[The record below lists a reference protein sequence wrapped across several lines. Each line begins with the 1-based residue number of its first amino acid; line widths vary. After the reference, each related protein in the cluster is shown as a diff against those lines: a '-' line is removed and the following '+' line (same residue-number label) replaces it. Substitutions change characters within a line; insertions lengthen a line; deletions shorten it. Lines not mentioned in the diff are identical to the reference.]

1 MSSSPTFLD
10 PIVINLLRGDTVLDV
25 GCGYGRWG
33 NLIRSNA
40 WEAGIHTPPQVD
52 GIDAFPPNIEFC
64 ARQGTYRKVW
74 HHLLPDPL
82 DGKWDTVVAC
92 EVIEHLQPADVDRA
106 FAVLE
111 AAARQRLILSTP
123 NYPDFRPGGDTLTGH
138 NDFEAHHSYISRD
151 EFSRR
156 GYKLIGAGFG
166 YPGCEF
172 SGAVHRFNPA
182 LIDILQSVSR
192 AFPSLATSIVA
203 YKDVDVAGAELGTHQ
218 QGLEQLSLADLR
230 IASVAGRTLTF
241 DPAQQ
246 KFVAT
251 DNLGSASPIFVMR
264 GADHAYALSVGYGL
278 FTFMPQEVVHCPAPA
293 VYAWEVLDVRTTIT
307 SSHGLA
313 LNRYCDFGDGP
324 AINLIAPPLSIAL
337 QPWFRDLLRL
347 LDPFNTRFIR
357 DASTRI

>member
-10 PIVINLLRGDTVLDV
+10 PIVINLLRGETVLDV

-74 HHLLPDPL
+74 HHLLPEPL

-111 AAARQRLILSTP
+111 AAASQRLILSTP

-166 YPGCEF
+166 YPGCDRYRAP
-172 SGAVHRFNPA
+172 SPRLPPPSSPTRMWTSRVRNLAPT
-182 LIDILQSVSR
+182 SR
-192 AFPSLATSIVA
+192 AWSS
-203 YKDVDVAGAELGTHQ
+203 
-218 QGLEQLSLADLR
+218 
-230 IASVAGRTLTF
+230 
-241 DPAQQ
+241 
-246 KFVAT
+246 
-251 DNLGSASPIFVMR
+251 SASPIFASPALP
-264 GADHAYALSVGYGL
+264 GA
-278 FTFMPQEVVHCPAPA
+278 
-293 VYAWEVLDVRTTIT
+293 R
-307 SSHGLA
+307 
-313 LNRYCDFGDGP
+313 
-324 AINLIAPPLSIAL
+324 
-337 QPWFRDLLRL
+337 
-347 LDPFNTRFIR
+347 
-357 DASTRI
+357 